1 MAPKSDS
8 TRPANANSGAPL
20 TDPRAWKSIGLAVS
34 FLALAAFMSP
44 VSQYNLSPV
53 YGSIP
58 SAIYHQRGIWL
69 VSLLAFITKNS
80 LKRKLRF
87 EARRVLPVIGFNM
100 SPIQY
105 FLDDFSSD
113 LGPSLGPLLTES
125 ATYYPLLYFA
135 CLAAGYAFD
144 EVDLSS
150 YGSVIADGAPALVS
164 YGIIAVVQKTAN
176 EFLPQIMGQADFLT
190 RSGLQLLVA
199 SIYAILSSSQLLLI
213 AVPGLLQT
221 MFVNPHYMSPNG
233 TKRLNY
239 TLSAFNYSVLD
250 RRDSLTGYISV
261 LESETDKFR
270 VMRCDHSLLGGEWLL
285 TPQRRQQGQ
294 TQAETIYSVF
304 TMLEAVRLV
313 EGPLQDIPDA
323 EKSALFIGLGIGTS
337 TTAFITHG
345 INTTIVELDHTVY
358 SYALNYFALPP
369 PPQHHAAIMD
379 AVPFVAA
386 AAKTQPK
393 SYDFIIH
400 DVFTGGAEPTVLFT
414 LEFLQGL
421 ETLLKDDGVIAINYA
436 GDITMPPPRIIL
448 NTIHAV
454 FPTCRIF
461 RDTRPEES
469 STTFLNM
476 VVFCVKDKKPIRFR
490 RAVEADYLGSLSRRE
505 FVPPPRELEMRL
517 SDVTGGEKV
526 KDGEVLKKGEEWKI
540 ERFHPEAAKKH
551 WAIMRTVLPDGVWEQ
566 W

>member
-1 MAPKSDS
+1 M
-8 TRPANANSGAPL
+8 
-20 TDPRAWKSIGLAVS
+20 GLAAS

-69 VSLLAFITKNS
+69 VSVLAFITKNP
-80 LKRKLRF
+80 LRKKLQF
-87 EARRVLPVIGFNM
+87 EARRILPVIGFNM

-105 FLDDFSSD
+105 FLGDFSSD
-113 LGPSLGPLLTES
+113 LGPGVGPLLTEC
-125 ATYYPLLYFA
+125 ATFYPLLYVA

-144 EVDLSS
+144 EIDLSS
-150 YGSVIADGAPALVS
+150 YGSVIAEGVPALVS
-164 YGIIAVVQKTAN
+164 YGIIAIVQKTTS
-176 EFLPQIMGQADFLT
+176 EYLPHIMGQADFLT
-190 RSGLQLLVA
+190 RSGLQLLVS
-199 SIYAILSSSQLLLI
+199 SIYAMMSSSQLLLI
-213 AVPGLLQT
+213 AVPGLLHT
-221 MFVNPHYMSPNG
+221 MFVNPHYTSPNG

-239 TLSAFNYSVLD
+239 TLSAFNYSILD
-250 RRDSLTGYISV
+250 RRDSLTGYISI

-285 TPQRRQQGQ
+285 TPQRHQQGQ

-313 EGPLQDIPDA
+313 EGPLQAVLDS
-323 EKSALFIGLGIGTS
+323 EKSALFIGLGIGMS
-337 TTAFITHG
+337 PTAFINHG
-345 INTTIVELDHTVY
+345 INTTIVELDPTVY
-358 SYALNYFALPP
+358 SYALTYFALPP
-369 PPQHHAAIMD
+369 PPQHHAVIMD

-386 AAKTQPK
+386 AAESQPK

-400 DVFTGGAEPTVLFT
+400 DVFTGGAEPTALFT

-421 ETLLKDDGVIAINYA
+421 ERLLKDDGVIAINYA

-454 FPTCRIF
+454 FPSCRIF
-461 RDTRPEES
+461 RDTNPEES

-476 VVFCVKDKKPIRFR
+476 VVFCVKDKKPISFR
-490 RAVEADYLGSLSRRE
+490 KAVEKDYLGSLSRRE
-505 FVPPPRELEMRL
+505 FVPPPGELEMKL
-517 SDVTGGEKV
+517 DDVTGSGKV
-526 KDGEVLKKGEEWKI
+526 GDGEVLRKGEEWKI
-540 ERFHPEAAKKH
+540 EKFHPEAAKKH